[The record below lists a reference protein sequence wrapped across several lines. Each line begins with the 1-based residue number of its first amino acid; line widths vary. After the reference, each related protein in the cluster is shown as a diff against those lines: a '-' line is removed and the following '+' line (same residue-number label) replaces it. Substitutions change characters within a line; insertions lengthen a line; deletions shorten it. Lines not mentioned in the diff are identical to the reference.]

1 MFLVSG
7 PELVIEACRA
17 GVVGAFPSLNC
28 RTSHDFR
35 AWLELVQ
42 ASLTPED
49 APFAVNLIVHKSNA
63 RLDADL
69 ALTLEKRVTVVLT
82 SIGDN
87 PNVLAAFHGYGGLV
101 FHDHISLAPPLHA
114 PA

>member
-63 RLDADL
+63 RLEADL
-69 ALTLEKRVTVVLT
+69 AFTVEKRVPAVLTYLCADPNVVAAVQGTGGTVVNARLYLR
-82 SIGDN
+82 
-87 PNVLAAFHGYGGLV
+87 PAF
-101 FHDHISLAPPLHA
+101 
-114 PA
+114 

>member
-63 RLDADL
+63 RLEADL
-69 ALTLEKRVTVVLT
+69 AFTVRSEERRVGKEWVSTCRSRGSPDT
-82 SIGDN
+82 YKKKIN
-87 PNVLAAFHGYGGLV
+87 KKKT
-101 FHDHISLAPPLHA
+101 
-114 PA
+114 

>member
-63 RLDADL
+63 RLEADL
-69 ALTLEKRVTVVLT
+69 SFPVEKRVPVVIT
-82 SIGDN
+82 SLGADTN
-87 PNVLAAFHGYGGLV
+87 RSEGLRV
-101 FHDHISLAPPLHA
+101 WKKCVRTCRY
-114 PA
+114 